1 MPTFGTITTNQM
13 KRLQTLYGQL
23 QAHSIESSG
32 REARLSWATE
42 QLGRP
47 ITSFK
52 AISFS
57 EAKGLID
64 GLQGQLGVK
73 EPPRRRHG
81 RAQAR
86 RAGLDGRKGQTEFA
100 NAPQAVDAR
109 DLAAIEEYYLRL
121 GWTRAQFDGW
131 LQSPHSPIGARA
143 NKQILTTADAN
154 RVRWA
159 LKGMLQQRGLWEVRS
174 AR

>member
-1 MPTFGTITTNQM
+1 MPAFGTITTNQM
-13 KRLQTLYGQL
+13 KRLQTLYSKL
-23 QAHSIESSG
+23 EAHSITGSG

-47 ITSFK
+47 IESFK
-52 AISFS
+52 AISFA
-57 EAKGLID
+57 EAKHLID

-86 RAGLDGRKGQTEFA
+86 RAGLDGRKGHTEFA
-100 NAPQAVDAR
+100 NAPEAVTQR

-121 GWTRAQFDGW
+121 GWTRPQFDGW
-131 LQSPHSPIGARA
+131 LQSPHSPIGKRA
-143 NKQILTTADAN
+143 NKAILTTADAN
-154 RVRWA
+154 KVRWA
-159 LKGMLQQRGLWEVRS
+159 LKGMLRQRGLWEKRD